1 MGQTFPDMS
10 PETTLAPEG
19 VAEAR
24 PVDADERLVL
34 LDVLRGFALCGV
46 FVSNVAM
53 WFSGRAFFS
62 RAQSEA
68 LMASA
73 PLVDKVVG
81 YTTML
86 LVFGKFITI
95 FSFLFGLGFSIQ
107 LFRAEAR
114 GTSIVPLYMRRLGV
128 MLLIGVSHLF
138 LLWYGDILSTYA
150 LLGFAL
156 LLFRKRLDKTLFV
169 WAAILIFVLPLVFMG
184 ISKLLPLLSSLTPEA
199 RAAAEAAAK
208 EQTTALRAQTL
219 EAFQSGGYFEVV
231 GANAAYYFRD
241 FVNGMVFVL
250 PPLLGRF
257 LLGLLAGRRRLFHEA
272 AEHRPFFRK
281 LFGWGLGLGV
291 LTSASGLV
299 VWQLMRLKLIPEGV
313 AWMPPVMT
321 SVRQVAELCL
331 SGTYVAGLT
340 LLFLRPAWQK
350 RLVVLA
356 PVGRMALTNY
366 LTQTVA
372 SLLFFYGLGLGF
384 ITTLGPAACVA
395 LTLAFFSLQVV
406 FSHLWLARFRFG
418 PAEWLWRSLTY
429 GKAQPMR
436 RAPEPGVAVAAVG

>member
-1 MGQTFPDMS
+1 MS
-10 PETTLAPEG
+10 PDTPLAPEG

-24 PVDADERLVL
+24 PVDDAERLVL
-34 LDVLRGFALCGV
+34 LDVLRGFALAGV
-46 FVSNVAM
+46 FVSNVAI
-53 WFSGRAFFS
+53 WFSGRTFFS
-62 RAQSEA
+62 RAQAEA
-68 LMASA
+68 FMASA
-73 PLVDKVVG
+73 SLVDKVAAMS
-81 YTTML
+81 TAI
-86 LVFGKFITI
+86 LVSGKFITL

-114 GTSIVPLYMRRLGV
+114 GTSIAPLYMRRLGV
-128 MLLIGVSHLF
+128 MLLIGAAHLF

-156 LLFRKRLDKTLFV
+156 LLFHKRQDRTLLV
-169 WAAILIFVLPLVFMG
+169 WAALLICVLPPIFMG
-184 ISKLLPLLSSLTPEA
+184 VPTLLELLSGMAPEA

-208 EQTTALRAQTL
+208 EQTTALKTQTL
-219 EAFQSGGYFEVV
+219 EVFQSGGYFEVV
-231 GANAAYYFRD
+231 GANAAYYFRA
-241 FVNGMVFVL
+241 FVDGMVYSL

-257 LLGLLAGRRRLFHEA
+257 LLGLLAGRRRLFHA
-272 AEHRPFFRK
+272 PSEHRPFFRK
-281 LFGWGLGLGV
+281 LLWGGLGV
-291 LTSASGLV
+291 GVVTSGAVVV
-299 VWQLMRLKLIPEGV
+299 VWQLMRLKLIPEGA
-313 AWMPPVMT
+313 AWVGPVMMT
-321 SVRQVAELCL
+321 VRQVAEL
-331 SGTYVAGLT
+331 GVAAFYVACLT
-340 LLFLRPAWQK
+340 LLFLRPAWQQ

-372 SLLFFYGLGLGF
+372 SLLFFYGFGLGF